1 MKIKEMHFSCKPSYK
16 LINKGS
22 KYLDTAELLA
32 IVIGNG
38 VKHQSSLEI
47 SHKLLKKYNLNGI
60 SQLNFNELRKELDHV
75 KALRILSL
83 IELCKRYNKLISKG
97 YSKEINSPEDIF
109 NIYKYRFVDAKE
121 EHFIVVLLDTKNR
134 IIKDKEISVGTLNAC
149 VIHPR
154 EVFKEA
160 IKESANSIILVHNH
174 PSGDCSPS
182 DEDLEITEK
191 LKEAGEVLDIKL
203 LDHVIV
209 GKEKFWS
216 WGES

>member
-1 MKIKEMHFSCKPSYK
+1 
-16 LINKGS
+16 
-22 KYLDTAELLA
+22 
-32 IVIGNG
+32 
-38 VKHQSSLEI
+38 
-47 SHKLLKKYNLNGI
+47 LNGI

-160 IKESANSIILVHNH
+160 IKESANSIVLVHNH
-174 PSGDCSPS
+174 PSGDSSPS

-191 LKEAGEVLDIKL
+191 LREAGEVLDIKV

-209 GKEKFWS
+209 GKEKFWG